1 MIDHKD
7 YRNSYIIDPKNNIK
21 ILEIIDKGDKGT
33 LYLMGIYIE
42 IGSEI
47 ITTNF
52 IETCGFFVE
61 LKLFANGNVQNDF
74 FKIESI
80 NGITNLSITLSD
92 ETKIYI
98 SKSQAEVMLI
108 AYQKANLG
116 VNTSRILRCENRD
129 IIKEIRSNN
138 PGRIYSVFKKLE
150 HKKVK

>member
-7 YRNSYIIDPKNNIK
+7 YRNNYIIDPKNNIK
-21 ILEIIDKGDKGT
+21 ILEIIDKSDERK
-33 LYLMGIYIE
+33 LYLMGLYIE
-42 IGSEI
+42 IGNEI

-61 LKLFANGNVQNDF
+61 LKLFGNGNAQNDF

-108 AYQKANLG
+108 AYQKAISG

-129 IIKEIRSNN
+129 IMKEIRSNN
-138 PGRIYSVFKKLE
+138 PDRIYPVFKKLG
-150 HKKVK
+150 HKKI